1 MILAVFMKGH
11 FKKTT
16 FVMVGA
22 LAVGFLLWEMLRPQE
37 PAYQGKRL
45 SAWLRVVG
53 SSVNLVESNQAR
65 EAVKEMGTN
74 ALPTLIRMLG
84 TRESLLKSKL
94 RPASLRYPLVRRFY
108 IPRADPPGPGLWWI
122 GFRILG
128 PSAKPAVP
136 QLIEMLGT
144 EDDLIRSRVASSLE
158 AIGPVAFP
166 ELLEAYRTR
175 TGRVNSGAAT
185 VLYSIDLQA
194 ALNAGVK

>member
-1 MILAVFMKGH
+1 MNRSRVIVAAVLAAIVFAG
-11 FKKTT
+11 
-16 FVMVGA
+16 VA
-22 LAVGFLLWEMLRPQE
+22 AYALRPQE
-37 PAYQGKRL
+37 AAYQGKRL

-53 SSVNLVESNQAR
+53 SPNLVEANQAR

-94 RPASLRYPLVRRFY
+94 RQASFRYPLVRRFY
-108 IPRADPPGPGLWWI
+108 VPAPDPPGPGLWWM

-128 PSAKPAVP
+128 SRAKPAVP

-158 AIGPVAFP
+158 AIGPIAFP
-166 ELLEAYRTR
+166 ELLVAYRTR

-194 ALNAGVK
+194 AVKAGVK

>member
-1 MILAVFMKGH
+1 LALLGAIAV
-11 FKKTT
+11 TA
-16 FVMVGA
+16 FVVP
-22 LAVGFLLWEMLRPQE
+22 LFRSNE
-37 PAYQGKRL
+37 PVYQGRRL
-45 SAWLRVVG
+45 SAWLRVVA
-53 SSVNLVESNQAR
+53 SVNEVEADQAT

-94 RPASLRYPLVRRFY
+94 RQASFRYPLVWRFN
-108 IPRADPPGPGLWWI
+108 ILGADPPELAWI
-122 GFRILG
+122 GFRIL
-128 PSAKPAVP
+128 SSHAKPAVP

-144 EDDLIRSRVASSLE
+144 EDDLIRSRVASSLM
-158 AIGPVAFP
+158 AIGPAAFP

-194 ALNAGVK
+194 ALKAGVK